1 MFEVYET
8 FLKIVQTMWL
18 ISCDFDILQLID
30 LKAADLDFR
39 STYKVFGKDDWCVSK
54 CYKEGCKQGYG
65 VFPWWS
71 PFMAS
76 IKKVN
81 ILISLIMRSSYESS
95 FNGLKTAQA
104 WPFSRVGSWRSI
116 FNLLHP
122 NHLQLCTLQIAW
134 TRTWHH
140 LLEGVQLEWFQ
151 FLSPCEFHY
160 QCNK

>member
-104 WPFSRVGSWRSI
+104 WPFSRVGNWRKTA
-116 FNLLHP
+116 
-122 NHLQLCTLQIAW
+122 QAW
-134 TRTWHH
+134 PFSRVGSGEASLICCIPTICSCAHFK
-140 LLEGVQLEWFQ
+140 LLEPGLGIISLKVF
-151 FLSPCEFHY
+151 S
-160 QCNK
+160 